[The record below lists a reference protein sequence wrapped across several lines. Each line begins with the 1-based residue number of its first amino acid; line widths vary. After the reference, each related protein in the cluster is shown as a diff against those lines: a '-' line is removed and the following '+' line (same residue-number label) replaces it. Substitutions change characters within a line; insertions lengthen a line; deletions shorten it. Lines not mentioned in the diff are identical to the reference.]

1 MEVIYFLLRYVV
13 SFVVL
18 ISVLVFIHE
27 LGHFLFA
34 RWCGVAVESFSIG
47 FGKELFGFTD
57 KKGTRWKI
65 APLPLGGYVKMKGE
79 MILNPKDATDDKD
92 SFHNKKLWQKALI
105 VFAGPLFNFI
115 FPIIIFLFICI
126 FFNTKVLIPQIK
138 SVEQTSS
145 SYKVLKPG
153 DIVRK
158 INNKEISTF
167 AELRS
172 TIVKM
177 ANQTIK
183 LQVERNN
190 KNITI
195 TTKVDEK
202 KISNTKIGFL
212 GIEVNDKAVSNKK
225 YGFLQSIKN
234 AFNMYAD
241 TFGNIVYGFKMLL
254 TNKLSLNDLGGPIKI
269 AELSG
274 QIIQGGFSN
283 WLYFLAAL
291 SINLAIVNLIPIPA
305 LDGGHLFIYLIQAIT
320 RKPVPSKLQN
330 TLMGLG
336 FALLITLIVIISFND
351 VFRLFK

>member
-1 MEVIYFLLRYVV
+1 MEVIDFLLHYVV
-13 SFVVL
+13 SFIVL

-34 RWCGVAVESFSIG
+34 RWCGVYVESFSIG

-115 FPIIIFLFICI
+115 FPIIVFLFICI
-126 FFNTKVLIPQIK
+126 FFNTKVLMPQIK
-138 SVEQTSS
+138 SVEESSS
-145 SYKVLKPG
+145 SYKLLLPG
-153 DIVRK
+153 DIVK
-158 INNKEISTF
+158 KVNGKEINTF
-167 AELRS
+167 SELRS

-177 ANQTIK
+177 PNKIVK
-183 LQVERNN
+183 LEVERGN
-190 KNITI
+190 KAVVV
-195 TTKVDEK
+195 TTKIDEK
-202 KISNTKIGFL
+202 NISNTRIGFL
-212 GIEVNDKAVSNKK
+212 GIQANDKAIANKK

-234 AFNMYAD
+234 AFNMYID
-241 TFGNIVYGFKMLL
+241 TCSNILYGFKMLL

-269 AELSG
+269 AEISG
-274 QIIQGGFSN
+274 QIIQGGVSN

-305 LDGGHLFIYLIQAIT
+305 LDGGHLFIYLIQAVI
-320 RKPVPSKLQN
+320 RKPVSAKLQN
-330 TLMGLG
+330 TLMAFG
-336 FALLITLIVIISFND
+336 FYLLIGLILIITFND
-351 VFRLFK
+351 IFRLFK